1 MPKSDY
7 YLQEESET
15 KHVFSFYI
23 SLPLTQIKS
32 HNKQPTE
39 TGKNQEWRG
48 KLDHIMQ
55 DQQKS
60 DTHRETER
68 EKFTYNFFVWEIN
81 LYLWTINV
89 TSK

>member
-1 MPKSDY
+1 
-7 YLQEESET
+7 
-15 KHVFSFYI
+15 
-23 SLPLTQIKS
+23 
-32 HNKQPTE
+32 
-39 TGKNQEWRG
+39 
-48 KLDHIMQ
+48 MQ

-60 DTHRETER
+60 DAHRETER